1 MDTILILSFYDKVL
15 KPAAFLSTS
24 PRGGRPSPTST
35 SICSPAFLS
44 TSPAWGTTLVTMD
57 GCGYVKNFYP
67 RPPRGGRLLL
77 VQWAADRWVFLSTS
91 PAWGTTLAVSKF
103 MLAGSISI
111 HVPRVGDDRLR
122 HQPGG
127 AAVENFYPRPP
138 RGGRPIARIT
148 TQPDR
153 NFYPRPPRGGRRVY
167 RVQRVLVICISI
179 HVPRVGDDG
188 HRRLD

>member
-35 SICSPAFLS
+35 STCSPAFLS

-91 PAWGTTLAVSKF
+91 PAWGTTASV
-103 MLAGSISI
+103 AYWAAPIRISI
-111 HVPRVGDDRLR
+111 HVPRVGDD
-122 HQPGG
+122 
-127 AAVENFYPRPP
+127 VFM
-138 RGGRPIARIT
+138 GGRKSLT
-148 TQPDR
+148 
-153 NFYPRPPRGGRRVY
+153 
-167 RVQRVLVICISI
+167 LEISI
-179 HVPRVGDDG
+179 HVPRVGDDVSRQQVHVG
-188 HRRLD
+188 GQHFYPRPPRGGRHFVHSVA